1 MKRLSCV
8 PIVLAVAAA
17 GCGAREATWSFH
29 TTSGPRADHVL
40 FPVDRQDA
48 AAASDDPVEPGFDDE
63 FDELE
68 QELVVEMVEVAD
80 PLEGWNR
87 VVFQL
92 NDGLYFWVAK
102 PVLEAYVKLTPE
114 EVRIGI
120 RNFFHNVGMPARAI
134 NCLLQGNWEGA
145 GIEVRRFG
153 INTTVGILGVLDVA
167 RTEFQLEPVEADMG
181 QTLGV
186 YGLGDGCY
194 LVWPVLGPS
203 SVRDS
208 VGLAADQFMN
218 PVRYVRPVAV
228 SVGVS
233 AFDGANDGSFHLGEY
248 ESLKSDAL
256 DPYVALRQAY
266 VQYRSKKVKG
276 SQE

>member
-8 PIVLAVAAA
+8 LIVLAVTAT
-17 GCGAREATWSFH
+17 GCRAREATWSFH
-29 TTSGPRADHVL
+29 TTSGPGADHVL
-40 FPVDRQDA
+40 FLVGRT
-48 AAASDDPVEPGFDDE
+48 AAASDDPVELGFDDE

-68 QELVVEMVEVAD
+68 QKLVVEMVEVAD

-87 VVFQL
+87 VVFQF
-92 NDGLYFWVAK
+92 NDALYFWVAK

-114 EVRIGI
+114 EVRNGL
-120 RNFFHNVGMPARAI
+120 RNFFHNLGMPARAI

-167 RTEFQLEPVEADMG
+167 RTEFRLEPVEADMG
-181 QTLGV
+181 QTLAV
-186 YGLGDGCY
+186 YGIGDGCY
-194 LVWPVLGPS
+194 LIWPVLGPS
-203 SVRDS
+203 TVRDS

-233 AFDGANDGSFHLGEY
+233 AFDGVNDGSFHLGEY

-276 SQE
+276 ALE